1 MINQVEEHFLARDTD
16 VDGENKA
23 GRHEQN
29 QNPPDSDDDDD
40 EGGWFGR
47 SLRHGESLVGTLVF
61 RPCEVLAPPLLPYLV
76 RACVSR
82 LSLSGGVLA
91 ARKGT
96 RSTHDARCS
105 NTGQGGGARPQCAV
119 DTGYKN
125 RRWTKSTWSYRYLV
139 PQKNF

>member
-29 QNPPDSDDDDD
+29 QNPPDNDDDNR
-40 EGGWFGR
+40 GG
-47 SLRHGESLVGTLVF
+47 LRGALHEHEKSLVGTLVF

-82 LSLSGGVLA
+82 LYLSGGVLA

-96 RSTHDARCS
+96 RSTHDTTTLQVPSFAVGRSPVACTAHAR
-105 NTGQGGGARPQCAV
+105 THPLEKRVAHDGM
-119 DTGYKN
+119 
-125 RRWTKSTWSYRYLV
+125 
-139 PQKNF
+139 